1 MALYLRWAELKSGKA
16 VSHPMPAAVNKVQT
30 ENAGAQNK
38 ENEMP
43 PDQDETKAIEK
54 AIAQFQDKTQTIEIK
69 SDNMIKFLIENEVK
83 KHFKLYM
90 KNQF

>member
-54 AIAQFQDKTQTIEIK
+54 AIA
-69 SDNMIKFLIENEVK
+69 
-83 KHFKLYM
+83 
-90 KNQF
+90 